1 MMKTN
6 HAQTHTILWAED
18 DADDRHVI
26 SEIVNAYSD
35 QYRVEE
41 VENGCEVLHYL
52 HAITDLKE
60 LPCLV
65 VLDINMPKLN
75 GMETLATI
83 KRDDRY
89 KDLTVAVFTTSN
101 NALDRKICERYG
113 APMLTKPSSYERFR
127 QAVAELLQLC
137 HIEGALPTDVN

>member
-1 MMKTN
+1 MKTN
-6 HAQTHTILWAED
+6 HVQTHTILWAED

-26 SEIVNAYSD
+26 SEIVNAYSN
-35 QYRVEE
+35 QYRVQE
-41 VENGCEVLHYL
+41 VENGCEVLNYL
-52 HAITDLKE
+52 HAITNKKE

-75 GMETLATI
+75 GMETLANI

-101 NALDRKICERYG
+101 SALDRKICERYG
-113 APMLTKPSSYERFR
+113 APMLTKPSSYEGFR
-127 QAVAELLQLC
+127 EAVAELLQMC
-137 HIEGALPTDVN
+137 HTNGFLPPGDN